1 MFIQVVREI
10 DNGKSTIGK
19 MFINGTFECYTLED
33 TFNEPKVWG
42 QTRIPEG
49 TYDIILR
56 NEGGM
61 TSKYA
66 KRYSNHKGMLW
77 LQDVPNF
84 EWVYIHTGNTED
96 HTDGCILVGK
106 TCNSSD
112 GTIGNSRDAYKDL
125 YSKIIEALDN
135 GEQVTIEIIK
145 DER

>member
-19 MFINGTFECYTLED
+19 MFINGTFTCYTLED

-66 KRYSNHKGMLW
+66 KRYSNHNGMLW

-84 EWVYIHTGNTED
+84 EWVYIHTGNTSE
-96 HTDGCILVGK
+96 HTDGCILVGDSVSLD
-106 TCNSSD
+106 N
-112 GTIGNSRDAYKDL
+112 GTIGNSRDAYKDV
-125 YSKIIEALDN
+125 YSKVLESLDN